1 MIEYNLQGER
11 TSGKQINYKVT
22 DLKIAKF
29 EFDCLTGVS
38 NYVVLYECSNAG
50 LKQIDLYYK

>member
-1 MIEYNLQGER
+1 MILYNIQGER
-11 TSGKQINYKVT
+11 SSGKLINYNVT

-38 NYVVLYECSNAG
+38 NYVVLYERLNAE
-50 LKQIDLYYK
+50 LKQIYLYYK